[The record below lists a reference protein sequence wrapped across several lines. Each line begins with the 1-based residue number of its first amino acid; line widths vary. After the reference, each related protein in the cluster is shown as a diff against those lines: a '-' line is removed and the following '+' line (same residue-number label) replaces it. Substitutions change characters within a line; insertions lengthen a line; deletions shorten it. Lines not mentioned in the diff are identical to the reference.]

1 MDRKVHTILKV
12 SLIINFSLLLFIGLL
27 FKLDNFR
34 SVLYE
39 ELRKFIGSTQ
49 VVLLGDSI
57 TARNQS
63 IDWQL
68 STFSFNVRNLAVDGY
83 TIQQVSQKV
92 NDQVIALSPCL
103 AIVMVGVNRSGN
115 YSVKENVSA
124 YQQLLLSLKKQQ
136 ITPIVIETLLTN
148 RPINNEYLEELNK
161 ALFIFSQTE
170 GIAVFPVNKYL
181 VKNKLLDTKYS
192 TDGVHVNEK
201 GYEKFNYH
209 LLSFV
214 KSKYSNLRQEC
225 QTLF

>member
-1 MDRKVHTILKV
+1 VDRKVHTILKV

-68 STFSFNVRNLAVDGY
+68 STFSFNTRNLGVDGY

-103 AIVMVGVNRSGN
+103 AIIMVGVNRSGN
-115 YSVKENVSA
+115 YSVKENISA
-124 YQQLLLSLKKQQ
+124 YQQLLLSLKKQK

-148 RPINNEYLEELNK
+148 RPLKNVYLRELNT
-161 ALFIFSQTE
+161 ALLSFSETE

-181 VKNKLLDTKYS
+181 MKDGIIDAKYS
-192 TDGVHVNEK
+192 FDGVHLNEK
-201 GYEKFNYH
+201 GYEQFNFH
-209 LLSFV
+209 FLSFV
-214 KSKYSNLRQEC
+214 KSEYYNSRQEC